1 MGVRFEPE
9 VFAEEV
15 IRIIDEADGDLEDAF
30 AQIQA
35 GVNDS
40 ASPIDFE
47 TYGDTFWEIFIA
59 VRGFVAVGRAHAWQ
73 KC

>member
-1 MGVRFEPE
+1 

-15 IRIIDEADGDLEDAF
+15 IRLIDEADGDLDEAF
-30 AQIQA
+30 TQIQA

-59 VRGFVAVGRAHAWQ
+59 VSTAQWVGVHRAVRRWCH
-73 KC
+73 

>member
-1 MGVRFEPE
+1 
-9 VFAEEV
+9 V
-15 IRIIDEADGDLEDAF
+15 IRLIDEADGDLDEAF
-30 AQIQA
+30 TQIQA

-59 VRGFVAVGRAHAWQ
+59 VSHSAVGRCASSGAAVVPLR
-73 KC
+73 C